1 MTLEKLQTEMVQA
14 MKSGDKFRKSVIS
27 DIIAQVKKTA
37 IDKGCRDNIS
47 ENLVDEVLLKCK
59 KIAQEM
65 IDTCPGDRVETKAE
79 YCKQFDIIDE
89 FAPKLI
95 TDETTIGMLLDS
107 IFEEIE
113 PVRNNRGK
121 IMKIFATEY
130 KGKFDMSIVNKMLT
144 DILA

>member
-1 MTLEKLQTEMVQA
+1 MTLEKLQTEMIKA
-14 MKSGDKFRKSVIS
+14 MKDGNKFRKGVLS
-27 DIIAQVKKTA
+27 DIIAQVKKAA
-37 IDKGCRDNIS
+37 IDKGCRDNIVES
-47 ENLVDEVLLKCK
+47 FVDEVLLKCK

-65 IDTCPGDRVETKAE
+65 IDTCPNDRVETKDE
-79 YCKQFDIIDE
+79 YRKQFDIIDE
-89 FAPKLI
+89 FAPHLI
-95 TDETTIGMLLDS
+95 TDEATIGLFLDN

-144 DILA
+144 NILA

>member
-1 MTLEKLQTEMVQA
+1 MTLEMLQAEMIKA
-14 MKSGDKFRKSVIS
+14 MKDGNKFRKSVLS
-27 DIIAQVKKTA
+27 DVIAQVKKAA
-37 IDKGCRDNIS
+37 IDKGCRDNIAES
-47 ENLVDEVLLKCK
+47 FVDDVLLKCK

-65 IDTCPGDRVETKAE
+65 IDTCPNDRAETKAE
-79 YCKQFDIIDE
+79 YYKQFDIIDE

-95 TDETTIGMLLDS
+95 TDEATIGMLLDS

-121 IMKIFATEY
+121 VMKIFATDY
-130 KGKFDMSIVNKMLT
+130 KGKFDMSVVNKMLT